1 MARLKNIVAY
11 CNSCGTVQKMEITG
25 NVSGSEEETK
35 KWAKCKSCKQ
45 VMVVDVSEF
54 LRNDTLSLEGIE
66 NEDCTVY
73 SPLRSYEIGES
84 IYHKS
89 WDDFGRV
96 ISKEILS
103 TGQSSIS
110 VEFQKSGLKKLIESL
125 NNSAESGIN
134 QEAR

>member
-1 MARLKNIVAY
+1 MARLKNIIAF
-11 CNSCGTVQKMEITG
+11 CNSCSTMQKMEITG
-25 NVSGSEEETK
+25 SVSGAEAETK

-45 VMVVDVSEF
+45 VMIIDITDILKNNEF
-54 LRNDTLSLEGIE
+54 SLEGIE

-84 IYHKS
+84 IYHKN

-96 ISKEILS
+96 ISKETLS
-103 TGQSSIS
+103 NGQRSIS

-125 NNSAESGIN
+125 NN
-134 QEAR
+134 